1 MITSEQSQESNHSIG
16 VMQKASGSLH
26 RAEVQLIYSEK
37 DQRGG
42 DQSAAGC
49 THNQPDANLHRKE
62 YSSLGISQ
70 LTL

>member
-1 MITSEQSQESNHSIG
+1 
-16 VMQKASGSLH
+16 MQKASASLH

-37 DQRGG
+37 DQSGG